1 MNDKKIPNKN
11 FSIEAL
17 IEELA
22 EMLVNMNL
30 KLAVA
35 ESCTGGM
42 LAQQCTARSG
52 STKWFECGFVT
63 YSNASKTSLL
73 GVEVKVLDKYGAVS
87 PQVAE
92 QMAMGVLSH
101 SDADISASITGIA
114 GPGGGTES
122 KPVGTV
128 YIAIAVKNQTAKATH
143 HLFKGNRQLIREQSM
158 RMAVIKLMSKL
169 EQIYK

>member
-1 MNDKKIPNKN
+1 MNDKKLPNKN
-11 FSIEAL
+11 LSIEAL
-17 IEELA
+17 IGELA
-22 EMLVNMNL
+22 ELLVSKNF

-42 LAQQCTARSG
+42 LAQQCTSRNG

-63 YSNASKTSLL
+63 YSNASKIRLL
-73 GVEVKVLDKYGAVS
+73 GVQVNVLDEYGAVS
-87 PQVAE
+87 SQVAE

-114 GPGGGTES
+114 GPGGGTEI

-128 YIAIAVKNQTAKATH
+128 YIAIAVKNQAAKITH
-143 HLFKGNRQLIREQSM
+143 HLFRGNRKLIREQSM
-158 RMAVIKLMSKL
+158 LMAVIKLMSQL
-169 EQIYK
+169 EQI